1 MREQLMVFAGSS
13 NVPLADS
20 ICRGLG
26 VSRSE
31 VLLEKFSNENLSV
44 QIMDSVRDAD
54 VFVVQSL
61 YPQPSEA
68 LVELML
74 LCDALRGASAERL
87 TAVIP
92 HYSYARSDK
101 KDKPRISIAARLI
114 ADALVTAGAN
124 RFLTMT
130 LHSEQVQGFFSVP
143 TDHLQAATVI
153 SEYLCQRDLSG
164 TVAVM
169 DMGQDKRVAGYAKRL
184 NLPVAIVSK
193 RRVNDHEVRIERVV
207 GELRG
212 KDAIIFDDEISRGTT
227 LVQTA
232 AALQE
237 HGVGSIRAACT
248 HGLFAGPAIELIE
261 DSPLVEVI
269 ATDTVY
275 LPPEKRSPKLTIL
288 TVAPLFAQAI
298 ANVHEGNSMAPLFEG
313 CTRRT

>member
-31 VLLEKFSNENLSV
+31 VLLERFSNENLSV
-44 QIMDSVRDAD
+44 QILDSVRDAD

-61 YPQPSEA
+61 YPRPSEA

-74 LCDALRGASAERL
+74 LCDALRGASAARV

-101 KDKPRISIAARLI
+101 KDKPRISIAARLM
-114 ADALVTAGAN
+114 ADTLITAGAN

-130 LHSEQVQGFFSVP
+130 LHSEQVQGFFTVP

-153 SEYLCQRDLSG
+153 SEYLCQRDLSN

-169 DMGQDKRVAGYAKRL
+169 DMGQDKRVARYAKRL
-184 NLPVAIVSK
+184 DLPVAIVSK
-193 RRVNDHEVRIERVV
+193 RRVSDHEVRIEHVV
-207 GELRG
+207 GDLAG

-261 DSPLVEVI
+261 ASPLVEVI

-275 LPPEKRSPKLTIL
+275 LPPEKRIPKLTIIS
-288 TVAPLFAQAI
+288 VAQLFARAI
-298 ANVHEGNSMAPLFEG
+298 ANVHAGSSMAQLFEG
-313 CTRRT
+313 CVRRT